1 MSDTKKFYS
10 HFLSTQAN
18 KLHFAA
24 HSHHFWPDV
33 SREGHLQA
41 WEDASLMNDSKW
53 EKIFSD
59 VIPRFQKHLA
69 RMINIQDHTM
79 IALAPNTHDLLI
91 KVFSPLLLNKL
102 RVVTT
107 DSEFHS
113 FSRQLKRWEEVHPQL
128 SVTRVSTEN
137 FLSSPLDFYG
147 ELGAQAKGCD
157 VLFLSQVF
165 FNSGLSIDLH
175 EIQKIVSALP
185 KEVIVMI
192 DGYHA
197 TGALPTDLSAL
208 EGRVYYLGGGYKYL
222 QAGEGAGFMLAPKN
236 NLTPTLTG
244 WFAEFADL
252 SNAKKGSVAFAE
264 NGMKY
269 WGSTFDPSG
278 WYRFNAVWDFFERMN
293 LNVDKIHQQIREN
306 QLFFI
311 KHLPQDSLLKRCQ
324 PLFKNG
330 LESHGHFLTFKAP
343 SLEEGATIEETL
355 KQSDITIDRRGD
367 RLRFG
372 FGLYQDRTDILELIE
387 RLKPR
392 T

>member
-1 MSDTKKFYS
+1 MSDTKSFYS
-10 HFLSTQAN
+10 HFLNSQSG

-33 SREGHLQA
+33 SRAGHLEA
-41 WEDASLMNDSKW
+41 WEDAALMNDAKW
-53 EKIFSD
+53 EKIFTSI
-59 VIPRFQKHLA
+59 IPRFQQHLA
-69 RMINIQDHTM
+69 KMLNIRDHSM

-91 KVFSPLLLNKL
+91 KVFSPLLQKPL

-113 FSRQLKRWEEVHPQL
+113 FSRQLKRWEEVHRDL
-128 SVTRVSTEN
+128 RVTRVSTEN
-137 FLSSPLDFYG
+137 FLTASNAFYL
-147 ELGAQAKGCD
+147 ELAQKSRDCD
-157 VLFLSQVF
+157 VLFISQVF
-165 FNSGLSIDLH
+165 FNSGLALNLVELKKIIDTLPSST
-175 EIQKIVSALP
+175 IV
-185 KEVIVMI
+185 II

-197 TGALPTDLSAL
+197 TGAVPTDLSAL

-236 NLTPTLTG
+236 ELLPTLTG

-278 WYRFNAVWDFFERMN
+278 WYRFNAVWDFFEKMK
-293 LNVDKIHQQIREN
+293 LNVEKIHQQIREQ
-306 QLFFI
+306 QLFFV
-311 KHLPQDSLLKRCQ
+311 KHLPTPSLLERCQ
-324 PLFKNG
+324 PLFSQS
-330 LESHGHFLTFKAP
+330 LDHHGHFLTFRAS
-343 SLEEGATIEETL
+343 SLEEGAAIEETL
-355 KQSDITIDRRGD
+355 KERGVTIDRRGD

-372 FGLYQDRTDILELIE
+372 FGLYQDRTDILDLIS
-387 RLKPR
+387 RLKP
-392 T
+392 TT